1 MQENVFL
8 GNPCTRVHGENM
20 EDVVIHHEMLLSG
33 REENI
38 RHYLENSLSDNTRTA
53 YKSDLAHFRKWGGGV
68 PCSPET
74 LASYLTDHAECLS
87 MATLSRR
94 VIAISKA
101 HTFKGYTNPRN
112 DLVKLTLKG
121 IKRIHGKPQRQAAPI
136 LKEDLTVML
145 SQAPDNIKGC
155 RDKALLILGFCAA
168 LRRSEIVNIRYED
181 LEFTTQGLVLT
192 LPRSKTDQ
200 TGQGRKIGIPFGRGR
215 ICPVS
220 LLKQWLERFAIE
232 HGFIFVSIKKGGKIT
247 GEQLSD
253 RSVANIIKGYA
264 VKAGLYAEKYSG
276 HSLRS
281 GLCTSAAQH
290 GVSSWKIRAQTG
302 HKSDVMLARYIRDA
316 DIFTD
321 NAVSS
326 IF

>member
-1 MQENVFL
+1 MSDILIHQE
-8 GNPCTRVHGENM
+8 T
-20 EDVVIHHEMLLSG
+20 LLPG
-33 REENI
+33 RAENI
-38 RHYLENSLSDNTRTA
+38 RRYLEESLSKNTRTA
-53 YKSDLAHFRKWGGGV
+53 YKSDLQHFRSWGGGI
-68 PCSPET
+68 PCSPEM
-74 LASYLTDHAECLS
+74 LAAYLTDHAESLS

-101 HTFKGYTNPRN
+101 HTIKGYPDPRN

-121 IKRIHGKPQRQAAPI
+121 IKRTHGKPQKQAAPI

-145 SQAPDNIKGC
+145 SHAPENLKGC

-168 LRRSEIVNIRYED
+168 LRRSELVNVKVED
-181 LEFTTQGLVLT
+181 LDFNTQGLVLT
-192 LPRSKTDQ
+192 LSRSKTDQ
-200 TGQGRKIGIPFGRGR
+200 RGQGRKIGIPFGRGR

-220 LLKQWLERFAIE
+220 LVRLWLEQSFIE
-232 HGFIFVSIKKGGKIT
+232 SGFLFVSIRKGGVLT
-247 GEQLSD
+247 GEKLTD
-253 RSVANIIKGYA
+253 RSVSNIIKDYA
-264 VKAGLYAEKYSG
+264 DKAGLDAEKYSG

-302 HKSDVMLARYIRDA
+302 HRSDSMLARYIRSGDL
-316 DIFTD
+316 FTD
-321 NAVSS
+321 NAAGA

>member
-1 MQENVFL
+1 M
-8 GNPCTRVHGENM
+8 G
-20 EDVVIHHEMLLSG
+20 DIVIHHETLLP
-33 REENI
+33 RRAENI
-38 RHYLENSLSDNTRTA
+38 RRYLESSLSENTRTA
-53 YKSDLAHFRKWGGGV
+53 YKSDLQHFKTCGGDI
-68 PCSPET
+68 PCSPEM
-74 LASYLTDHAECLS
+74 LAAYLTDHAESLS

-101 HTFKGYTNPRN
+101 HTVKGYPDPRT
-112 DLVKLTLKG
+112 DLVRLTLKG
-121 IKRIHGKPQRQAAPI
+121 IKRTHGKPQRQAAPI

-145 SQAPDNIKGC
+145 SHAPDNLKGY

-168 LRRSEIVNIRYED
+168 LRRSELCAVRVED
-181 LEFTTQGLVLT
+181 LEFTAQGLILT
-192 LPRSKTDQ
+192 LPRSKTDVL
-200 TGQGRKIGIPFGRGR
+200 GKGRKIGIPFGRGR
-215 ICPVS
+215 ICPVTLVRLWREQS
-220 LLKQWLERFAIE
+220 SIE
-232 HGFIFVSIKKGGKIT
+232 NGPLFVSIRKGGKPT

-253 RSVANIIKGYA
+253 RSIANIIKHYA
-264 VKAGLYAEKYSG
+264 EKAGLSPDKYSG

-302 HKSDVMLARYIRDA
+302 HRSDSMLARYIRDG

-321 NAVSS
+321 NAAGA